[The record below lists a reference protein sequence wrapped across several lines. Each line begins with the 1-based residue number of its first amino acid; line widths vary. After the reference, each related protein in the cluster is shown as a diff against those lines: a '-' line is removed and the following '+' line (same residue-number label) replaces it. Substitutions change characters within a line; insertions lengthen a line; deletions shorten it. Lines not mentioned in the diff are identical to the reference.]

1 MDAVNAVGYDNY
13 AHRLGMC
20 INGQG
25 GPDQYI
31 YGAFL
36 GGLKEGY
43 DIVRKIWK
51 GQPVIETLQ
60 DSYKDM
66 DNNIE
71 ALNYG
76 LLHPNDNCRNWL
88 KDFDYKNNRWRK

>member
-1 MDAVNAVGYDNY
+1 M
-13 AHRLGMC
+13 
-20 INGQG
+20 
-25 GPDQYI
+25 
-31 YGAFL
+31 
-36 GGLKEGY
+36 
-43 DIVRKIWK
+43 
-51 GQPVIETLQ
+51 IETLQ

-88 KDFDYKNNRWRK
+88 KDFDYKNVTDYKDITIKQVPMLIHVENKKIDHVYYKASDIKKALE

>member
-1 MDAVNAVGYDNY
+1 MTITHTDSECALTDREVRTN
-13 AHRLGMC
+13 
-20 INGQG
+20 
-25 GPDQYI
+25 I

-51 GQPVIETLQ
+51 GHPVIETLQ

>member
-1 MDAVNAVGYDNY
+1 MVPF
-13 AHRLGMC
+13 RR
-20 INGQG
+20 
-25 GPDQYI
+25 P
-31 YGAFL
+31 
-36 GGLKEGY
+36 KEGY

-88 KDFDYKNNRWRK
+88 KDFDYKTIDGENDHKFFN